1 MGRKVVLA
9 TCSLNQWA
17 MDFQGNM
24 DRIIDSIQQ
33 AKAAGAMYRSGPELE
48 IPGYSCADHYYES
61 DTLLHSWEVV
71 AALLQHPACVDLMID
86 VGLPVMHKNVTY
98 NCRLIFLNRKILL
111 IRPKL
116 ILCDDG
122 NYRETRWFTAW
133 RKLRQVEDHYIP
145 RMISRITGQVTVP
158 FGDAVIATRDTCI
171 GYEICEEL
179 WNPESSHI
187 PLSLDGV
194 EIIVNGSGS
203 YTEIRKGYVCRD
215 LIVSA
220 TARSGGCY
228 LFANPRGCDGD
239 RVYFPGNSMIGLNGS
254 IVARAT
260 PYSLEEV
267 EVVTAT
273 IDLESVRSYRS
284 LIRSRCLHAAQS
296 QAYPR
301 IQVNF
306 SLSNDEDIFLPS
318 SQPLE
323 YTIPSPEEEILYGP
337 ACWLWDYL
345 RRSGQGGFL
354 LPLSGGVDSSSTAT
368 IVYSMCH
375 LVVQAVANGQEKVLE
390 DVRRIVSQADYVPRD
405 RRELCGRLFHTV
417 YMATE
422 NSSTETKN
430 RAKVLSQQI
439 GSYHIP
445 VTIDSIVSAALGI
458 FSAATGLIP
467 KFKVRGGTVR
477 ENLALQNVQA
487 RLRMV
492 LAYLFA
498 QLVLWVRGRQGGLLV
513 LGSANVDEALRG
525 YMTKYDCSSADINPI
540 GGFSKADLKNF
551 LHLAKERLNLPVL
564 GEILG
569 APPTAEL
576 EPLDEGTLVQTDEAD
591 MGMTYNELATYGKLR
606 KVECCGPY
614 SMFGKLI
621 HMWSD
626 RCSPPEV
633 AEKVKL
639 FFRFYSV
646 NRHKM
651 TIMTPAYH
659 AETYSP
665 DDHRFDHRQ
674 FLYNYRWLWQFRA
687 IDKAVEKWESR
698 KRGDE
703 QVERSGSNRSLKDSQ
718 SSLPRPSSRSSS
730 NSFSG
735 STACTKDTKPSP
747 HSCPSSRSPSQSFS
761 IPSGSESQRRGIEVA
776 PGPFT
781 HSALLG
787 PSTSH
792 HRLQDMSP
800 MAITTTWL
808 NPAEAMDC
816 GSAGEEERKRR
827 GCMSP
832 IFQSPCHSSQKSCR
846 AGDALSTTL
855 QCHPASV
862 HM

>member
-1 MGRKVVLA
+1 MGRKVVVA

-24 DRIIDSIQQ
+24 ERILDSIIQ
-33 AKAAGAMYRSGPELE
+33 AKSAGATYRSGPELE

-61 DTLLHSWEVV
+61 DTMLHSWEVV
-71 AALLQHPACVDLMID
+71 AELLQHPSCTDIMID

-98 NCRLIFLNRKILL
+98 NCRLVFLNRKILL
-111 IRPKL
+111 IRPKQ

-122 NYRETRWFTAW
+122 NYRETRYFTAW
-133 RKLRQVEDHYIP
+133 RKVRQVEDHYLP
-145 RMISRITGQVTVP
+145 RMIFKITGQITVP

-179 WNPESSHI
+179 WNPESCHI
-187 PLSLDGV
+187 PMALDGI
-194 EIIVNGSGS
+194 EIILNGSGS
-203 YTEIRKGYVCRD
+203 YTEIRKSHVSQD
-215 LIVSA
+215 LIKSA

-228 LFANPRGCDGD
+228 VFANLRGCDGD
-239 RVYFPGNSMIGLNGS
+239 RVYFPGISMIGLNGS
-254 IVARAT
+254 IIARTT
-260 PYSLEEV
+260 PYSLSEV
-267 EVVTAT
+267 EIITAT
-273 IDLESVRSYRS
+273 VDLESIRCYRS
-284 LIRSRCLHAAQS
+284 LIRSRCLHASQS

-301 IQVNF
+301 VQVNF
-306 SLSNDEDIFLPS
+306 ALSNDDDIFLPICS
-318 SQPLE
+318 PVE
-323 YTIPSPEEEILYGP
+323 YKLPTPEEEILYGP

-368 IVYSMCH
+368 IVYSMCN
-375 LVVQAVANGQEKVLE
+375 LVVKAVASGEEKVLE

-405 RRELCGRLFHTV
+405 PRELCGRLFHTV

-422 NSSTETKN
+422 NSSNETKA
-430 RAKVLSQQI
+430 RAKLLSQQI

-445 VTIDSIVSAALGI
+445 IGIDSMVSAALGI
-458 FSAATGLIP
+458 FSAATGHIP
-467 KFKVRGGTVR
+467 KFRVRGGTVR

-498 QLVLWVRGRQGGLLV
+498 QLMLWVRGRQGGLLV

-540 GGFSKADLKNF
+540 GGFSKSDLKKF

-576 EPLDEGTLVQTDEAD
+576 EPLQEGKLAQTDEAD
-591 MGMTYNELATYGKLR
+591 MGMTYDELSLYGKLR

-614 SMFGKLI
+614 SMFGKLV
-621 HMWSD
+621 HLWSD
-626 RCSPPEV
+626 QCTPKEV
-633 AEKVKL
+633 SEKVKV

-651 TIMTPAYH
+651 TVLTPAYH

-674 FLYNYRWLWQFRA
+674 FLYNYRWVWQFRA
-687 IDKAVEKWESR
+687 IDKAVERLETG
-698 KRGDE
+698 RGRED
-703 QVERSGSNRSLKDSQ
+703 QVERSGSNRSLKDSG
-718 SSLPRPSSRSSS
+718 SSSFTRPSSRSSNHS
-730 NSFSG
+730 LSSSSGNESYRRGVEVTAEPVTHRLIRQTVQTEASLATNPFSLPQHV
-735 STACTKDTKPSP
+735 TYTC
-747 HSCPSSRSPSQSFS
+747 SQSVAEDEAS
-761 IPSGSESQRRGIEVA
+761 HRHIGSS
-776 PGPFT
+776 
-781 HSALLG
+781 S
-787 PSTSH
+787 
-792 HRLQDMSP
+792 
-800 MAITTTWL
+800 
-808 NPAEAMDC
+808 
-816 GSAGEEERKRR
+816 EEERKRR
-827 GCMSP
+827 GSASMVIP
-832 IFQSPCHSSQKSCR
+832 AQKAIRC
-846 AGDALSTTL
+846 GDK
-855 QCHPASV
+855 ASV
-862 HM
+862 TMQQHTTTIHL

>member
-1 MGRKVVLA
+1 MGRKVVVA

-17 MDFQGNM
+17 MDFQGNL

-33 AKAAGAMYRSGPELE
+33 AKAAGAVYRSGPELE
-48 IPGYSCADHYYES
+48 ITGYNCGDHYYES
-61 DTLLHSWEVV
+61 DSMTHSWEAV
-71 AALLQHPACVDLMID
+71 AELLQHPSCTDIMVD
-86 VGLPVMHKNVTY
+86 VGLPIMHKNVTY
-98 NCRLIFLNRKILL
+98 NCRLVFLNGKILL

-133 RKLRQVEDHYIP
+133 RKIRQVEDHYLP
-145 RMISRITGQVTVP
+145 RMISKITGQITVP

-187 PLSLDGV
+187 PMALDGV

-203 YTEIRKGYVCRD
+203 YTEIRKTYVSRD
-215 LIVSA
+215 LVTSA

-228 LFANPRGCDGD
+228 LFANMRGCDGD
-239 RVYFPGNSMIGLNGS
+239 RVYFPGDSMIAVNGS
-254 IVARAT
+254 IVARAAM
-260 PYSLEEV
+260 YSMAEV
-267 EVVTAT
+267 EVVVAA
-273 IDLESVRSYRS
+273 IDLDTIRSYRS
-284 LIRSRCLHAAQS
+284 LRRSRCLHGAHS
-296 QAYPR
+296 SAYPR

-306 SLSNDEDIFLPS
+306 ALSNDDDIFLPS
-318 SQPLE
+318 CAPIDVTLP
-323 YTIPSPEEEILYGP
+323 TPEEEIMYGP

-354 LPLSGGVDSSSTAT
+354 LPLSGGVDSSATAT
-368 IVYSMCH
+368 IVYSMCNK
-375 LVVQAVANGQEKVLE
+375 VVQSVASGDEKVLE

-417 YMATE
+417 YMASE
-422 NSSTETKN
+422 NSSQETKA
-430 RAKVLSQQI
+430 RAKLLSQQI

-445 VTIDSIVSAALGI
+445 IAIDSMVSAALGI
-458 FSAATGLIP
+458 FSAATGFIP
-467 KFKVRGGTVR
+467 KFRVRGGTLR

-498 QLVLWVRGRQGGLLV
+498 QLLLWVRGRQGGLLV

-540 GGFSKADLKNF
+540 GGFSKADLKKF
-551 LHLAKERLNLPVL
+551 LHDAKDKLNIPVL
-564 GEILG
+564 GTVLEAL
-569 APPTAEL
+569 PTAEL
-576 EPLDEGTLVQTDEAD
+576 EPLQEGGSLAQTDEAD
-591 MGMTYNELATYGKLR
+591 MGMTYDELAIYGRLR

-621 HMWSD
+621 HLWADKS
-626 RCSPPEV
+626 SPKEI

-651 TIMTPAYH
+651 TVLTPAYH

-674 FLYNYRWLWQFRA
+674 FLYNYRWVWQFRA
-687 IDKAVEKWESR
+687 IDKAVERVETGGGKE
-698 KRGDE
+698 KG
-703 QVERSGSNRSLKDSQ
+703 VERRG
-718 SSLPRPSSRSSS
+718 SSLSNKNSRSSSFTRPSSRASDTPSLT
-730 NSFSG
+730 G
-735 STACTKDTKPSP
+735 ST
-747 HSCPSSRSPSQSFS
+747 SSDH
-761 IPSGSESQRRGIEVA
+761 QRRGVEVA
-776 PGPFT
+776 GESVVVTAGNPDTADTTAAYLSQIF
-781 HSALLG
+781 
-787 PSTSH
+787 
-792 HRLQDMSP
+792 LQHDDLKKKRKENSVP
-800 MAITTTWL
+800 IIRTYL
-808 NPAEAMDC
+808 KED
-816 GSAGEEERKRR
+816 RKRR
-827 GCMSP
+827 VSQLCGLSSP
-832 IFQSPCHSSQKSCR
+832 SPATVFKK
-846 AGDALSTTL
+846 AADVET
-855 QCHPASV
+855 
-862 HM
+862 